1 MATATAPAT
10 ALGYLQSVANGT
22 TKADGIKRPTVAA
35 VNQAAKALGLRSE
48 VRTGYGQSPWHV
60 GFGFETAPCQNL
72 AQAAQALM
80 AEAQAQAK
88 AATAQATIKA
98 AKALAKA
105 QAHNPSFD
113 SVPLGPSPLQACF
126 APAPAR
132 SVAPGPLARNAA
144 PARLPAESAALL
156 ASFGLSLDSLFTAG
170 VGNAKIAKGAAEAYG
185 LILHHLP
192 AKALAQAVAGA
203 KPGST
208 APRSRIDGLAE
219 LAQREG
225 VYSLA
230 LAHNGCAWASEGCST
245 GCLAWSG
252 HGGMGVAPASARA
265 RRTMAYLKNSQAY
278 SVALLWAIA
287 RAWAKAQAKG
297 LPLAVRLRGTDDLPW
312 HLQRFS
318 LQPAEAKALAHRYG
332 LPVIPGQGQTLADA
346 LQVPM
351 AEGSL
356 KLYDYSKAGAEGPL
370 GLIAQR
376 AAGWDVTASLAADRP
391 GGADAAI
398 AAIAAGFRLAVPV
411 ALAKGAALPKLLWLA
426 SSPSPEDVP
435 LKLLCIDGDQSDN
448 RWLDPQGPKAG
459 LWGSYDGVAVILRTK
474 ASRGKG
480 AAADAFSLAPSFG
493 QWQPL
498 AGGGQALLGL

>member
-1 MATATAPAT
+1 MRSDAPIWRITMATATAPAT
-10 ALGYLQSVANGT
+10 ALDYLRSVANGS
-22 TKADGIKRPTVAA
+22 TKADGLKRPTVAA
-35 VNQAAKALGLRSE
+35 VNQAAKALGLRAE
-48 VRTGYGQSPWHV
+48 VRTGYGQSPWQV

-72 AQAAQALM
+72 AQAAKALV
-80 AEAQAQAK
+80 AEAQ
-88 AATAQATIKA
+88 AQATIKA
-98 AKALAKA
+98 AQALTKA
-105 QAHNPSFD
+105 QALSPSFD
-113 SVPLGPSPLQACF
+113 SVPFGPSPLQACF
-126 APAPAR
+126 ASAPAR
-132 SVAPGPLARNAA
+132 SVAPGPLARKAA

-230 LAHNGCAWASEGCST
+230 LAHNGCPWASKGCST

-252 HGGMGVAPASARA
+252 HGGMGVLPAAARA
-265 RRTMAYLKNSQAY
+265 RRTLAFLKNSQAY
-278 SVALLWAIA
+278 SVAILWAIA

-297 LPLAVRLRGTDDLPW
+297 LPLAVRLRGTDDLSW
-312 HLQRFS
+312 NVERFS

-346 LQVPM
+346 LQVAM

-356 KLYDYSKAGAEGPL
+356 KLYDYSKAGVGGPL

-391 GGADAAI
+391 GGAEAAI

-411 ALAKGAALPKLLWLA
+411 ALAKGAALPKVLILKRGPGAPDWLLQ
-426 SSPSPEDVP
+426 
-435 LKLLCIDGDQSDN
+435 CIDGDQSDN
-448 RWLDPQGPKAG
+448 RWLDPQGPQG
-459 LWGSYDGVAVILRTK
+459 GFDGVAVILRTK

>member
-35 VNQAAKALGLRSE
+35 VNQAAKALGLPSF
-48 VRTGYGQSPWHV
+48 VMVGAGQSPWHV
-60 GFGFETAPCQNL
+60 GHGWNTAPCQNL
-72 AQAAQALM
+72 AQAAKALV
-80 AEAQAQAK
+80 AEAQALAPRQA
-88 AATAQATIKA
+88 APALTSLPLIRRIEATAQ
-98 AKALAKA
+98 
-105 QAHNPSFD
+105 
-113 SVPLGPSPLQACF
+113 
-126 APAPAR
+126 APAR
-132 SVAPGPLARNAA
+132 SVAPGPLARKAA

-156 ASFGLSLDSLFTAG
+156 ASFGLTLDSLFTAG
-170 VGNAKIAKGAAEAYG
+170 LGNAKIAKGAGEAYG

-203 KPGST
+203 KPGTT

-230 LAHNGCAWASEGCST
+230 LAHNGCPWASAGCST

-265 RRTMAYLKNSQAY
+265 RRTLAYLKNSQAY

-297 LPLAVRLRGTDDLPW
+297 LPLAVRLRGTDDLAW

-332 LPVIPGQGQTLADA
+332 LPVIPGIGQTLADA

-356 KLYDYSKAGAEGPL
+356 KFYDYSKAGAEGPL

-391 GGADAAI
+391 GGAEAAL